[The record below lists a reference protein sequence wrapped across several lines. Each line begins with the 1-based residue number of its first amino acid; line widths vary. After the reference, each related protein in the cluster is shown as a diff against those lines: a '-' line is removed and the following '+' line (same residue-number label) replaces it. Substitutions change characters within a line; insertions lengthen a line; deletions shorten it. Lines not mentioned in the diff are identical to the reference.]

1 MRIKVYIFIL
11 VISSSFNFLFAE
23 SHSVNENFGKEFEQA
38 VKNVESKNFTAAVK
52 KFTSLANQNLPEAQ
66 LIYHFYIL
74 MVWVLPKTLKVL
86 CIGLGRRI

>member
-38 VKNVESKNFTAAVK
+38 VKNVESKNFTVAVK
-52 KFTSLANQNLPEAQ
+52 
-66 LIYHFYIL
+66 IY
-74 MVWVLPKTLKVL
+74 
-86 CIGLGRRI
+86 